1 MIKVLVVD
9 DHPVFRHG
17 LISVLEKLPDFQV
30 VGQATNGL
38 EAVVKAQEY
47 QPDVVTMDI
56 RMPGGGGV
64 ESTAAIR
71 LTLPQVKVL
80 ILTVS
85 DRDDDLFAAIKAGA
99 KGYLLKSAELDEL
112 VGAIRLVAGNE
123 AIVSPSMAARLLE
136 EFQQSSGY
144 RSDIELG
151 KLSRREREV
160 LQLVAQGGS
169 NKGIATKLFI
179 SETTVTAH
187 LRSILE
193 KLHVKNRAEAVA
205 KATAKGL
212 FSPQD

>member
-17 LISVLEKLPDFQV
+17 LISVLEKLPGFQV
-30 VGQATNGL
+30 VGQASNG
-38 EAVVKAQEY
+38 VKAVAEAKEY
-47 QPDVVTMDI
+47 QPDVIVMDI

-71 LTLPQVKVL
+71 QTLPQAKVL

-85 DRDDDLFAAIKAGA
+85 DKDDDLFAAIKAGA

-112 VGAIRLVAGNE
+112 VAAIKLVARDE
-123 AIVSPSMAARLLE
+123 AIVSPAMASRLLE
-136 EFQQSSGY
+136 EFQQSGGY
-144 RSDIELG
+144 KRDKEVG
-151 KLSRREREV
+151 KLSPREREV

-169 NKGIATKLFI
+169 NKEIALKLFI
-179 SETTVTAH
+179 SETTVKAH

-193 KLHVKNRAEAVA
+193 KLHVRNRAEAVA

-212 FSPQD
+212 LSPQD